1 VADVSVFKT
10 DDFIERISEA
20 IQDRIDNVDLKG
32 YNYS

>member
-1 VADVSVFKT
+1 MKN
-10 DDFIERISEA
+10 DDFIERMTEA